1 MKSKISVEFVEEML
15 RKHLPQQK
23 DKVGQAM
30 EYSLFN
36 GGKRFR
42 PLLLLNTAKAVGK
55 RVNENACLLACAL
68 ECIHTYSMIHDDL
81 PAMDNDELRRGVRTC
96 HLQYGEAAAIL
107 AGDGL
112 LNLAMELV
120 FKGKME
126 DKYYR
131 RACAYMFEKS
141 GQNGM
146 LYGQCLDL
154 FAETKSFDDAN
165 EVALHKTGDLIRATL
180 VCGALC
186 GHAAD
191 DEVKIFDEIAVNFGI
206 AYQVVDDLLDAQK
219 CEKSFLDVMTEREC
233 RQYAQQLTDK
243 VLSLCDQLPQYDL
256 QFIKD
261 YATQNLSRNH

>member
-1 MKSKISVEFVEEML
+1 MNVSDFRALFEKCFSTLFDGSEEF
-15 RKHLPQQK
+15 
-23 DKVGQAM
+23 DDAM
-30 EYSLFN
+30 RYACFG
-36 GGKRFR
+36 GGKRVR
-42 PLLLLNTAKAVGK
+42 PVG
-55 RVNENACLLACAL
+55 VYLGAASVSAAPPLDEVLSLAGAIEL
-68 ECIHTYSMIHDDL
+68 VHSYSLVHDDL

-154 FAETKSFDDAN
+154 FAETKSFEDAN
-165 EVALHKTGDLIRATL
+165 EVALHKTGDLIRAAL